1 MFVNHRDR
9 WTQDSVWYNFQPVL
23 QKYGIVVTRMHVK
36 KLIGVCCKAMGVTRE
51 SLGIFAG
58 ARATMYFDGEWSS
71 VSFDAIQELA
81 GNGTDVV
88 IIEKMALVHVLAPYA
103 DKYGV
108 ALVNTTGYF
117 TEYGKK
123 LMRAAHNAGAHVAI
137 ITDYDLYGLHIAS
150 KVPDVLR
157 IGIDEETLDYF
168 GLDKKDPQIALSYE
182 PRLKKRAFLSHYE
195 NVIDRQFL
203 GNTRI
208 EIDGVLAVVG
218 SERLWEYIMHKL
230 TTSFPKRDYNRV
242 MQEQP
247 SSDSPGAIGDIED
260 YVKYLKHSATDKRW
274 NEIQQNLKNVEGMID
289 IAARRKEV
297 EEELQ
302 GLVSNNARMK
312 LIVSKFDELKA
323 QLKIDSDKGFS
334 EYRKKQQ
341 QAAQSKEEATTEA
354 AEEDDDDSESE
365 FDDEEGIDEEAGG
378 EDEE

>member
-1 MFVNHRDR
+1 MCVNHGDR

-23 QKYGIVVTRMHVK
+23 QKYGIVVTRKHVK
-36 KLIGVCCKAMGVTRE
+36 KLIWVCCKVLEVTRE

-58 ARATMYFDGEWSS
+58 ARATMYFDGDWSS
-71 VSFDAIQELA
+71 VSFDAIQQLA

-88 IIEKMALVHVLAPYA
+88 IIEKMALVHVLAPYV

-123 LMRAAHNAGAHVAI
+123 LMRAARNAGGHVAI

-168 GLDKKDPQIALSYE
+168 GLDKKDPQIALSYQ
-182 PRLKKRAFLSHYE
+182 PRLKKRAFLSHYV

-203 GNTRI
+203 ENTRI

-247 SSDSPGAIGDIED
+247 RSKSPGAIGDIED

-274 NEIQQNLKNVEGMID
+274 NEIQESLKNVEGMID

-302 GLVSNNARMK
+302 ELVSNDARMK
-312 LIVSKFDELKA
+312 LIVSKFDELKP

-334 EYRKKQQ
+334 EYRKEQQ
-341 QAAQSKEEATTEA
+341 QAAQSEEEATTTEEA
-354 AEEDDDDSESE
+354 ADDDDDSESE
-365 FDDEEGIDEEAGG
+365 IDDDGEEEEEE